1 MKTFL
6 KYALWVVGF
15 IILSEFLINVGLNSA
30 YKDIKRKDDIAQ
42 VGVYQ
47 ADATLVNGRIRGII
61 KNQETNNI
69 SGKYL
74 KIEFYSKRNVNL
86 GKKYV
91 PIEELETEGTQIF
104 EVFFKL
110 QEVKS
115 YEISIVD
122 EKDPQGEIEL
132 IPKEWT
138 RPEILVL
145 TALTLLIFWG

>member
-30 YKDIKRKDDIAQ
+30 YKDIKRKDEIAQ

-74 KIEFYSKRNVNL
+74 KIDFYSNRDVNL

-145 TALTLLIFWG
+145 TGLTLLIFWG